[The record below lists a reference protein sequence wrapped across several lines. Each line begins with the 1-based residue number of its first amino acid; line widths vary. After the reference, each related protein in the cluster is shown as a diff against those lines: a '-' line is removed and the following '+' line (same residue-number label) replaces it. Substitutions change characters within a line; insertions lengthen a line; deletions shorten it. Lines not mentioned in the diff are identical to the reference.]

1 MVLDDVRPSAQAG
14 KDGQKDHGEHEMS
27 EWIAVLR
34 HCLKRYQQGE
44 SSSTEPVASALSA
57 DRSMARIDSVVEDSQ
72 PDSSDRATAQVGR
85 SPVCAACGA
94 HRTSERVQ
102 CIVACVGR
110 STVSGVQLLAA
121 GTSDLVE
128 RSLPPST

>member
-44 SSSTEPVASALSA
+44 SSSTEPVASELSA
-57 DRSMARIDSVVEDSQ
+57 DRPMGRIDSVVEDSQ
-72 PDSSDRATAQVGR
+72 PDSSDRATAQVW
-85 SPVCAACGA
+85 SIPCLCG
-94 HRTSERVQ
+94 V
-102 CIVACVGR
+102 
-110 STVSGVQLLAA
+110 
-121 GTSDLVE
+121 
-128 RSLPPST
+128 

>member
-44 SSSTEPVASALSA
+44 SSSTEPVASELSA
-57 DRSMARIDSVVEDSQ
+57 DRSMGRIDSVVEDSQ

-85 SPVCAACGA
+85 SPVCAACAAQSDLGEGA
-94 HRTSERVQ
+94 VHCGVRCR
-102 CIVACVGR
+102 C
-110 STVSGVQLLAA
+110 STVFGRAAA
-121 GTSDLVE
+121 GRWHV
-128 RSLPPST
+128 

>member
-44 SSSTEPVASALSA
+44 SSSTEPVASEFSA
-57 DRSMARIDSVVEDSQ
+57 DRSMGRIDSVVEDSQ
-72 PDSSDRATAQVGR
+72 PDSSDRATAQVWSIPCLCGVWHASDLGEGALWRASSMLHCLGR
-85 SPVCAACGA
+85 A
-94 HRTSERVQ
+94 
-102 CIVACVGR
+102 
-110 STVSGVQLLAA
+110 AA
-121 GTSDLVE
+121 GSWHV
-128 RSLPPST
+128 